1 MNRATRPRPRPRPRQ
16 LALLQG
22 FNFIAW
28 KDKCF
33 SLGDSRDGLVVLLF
47 HDAGEAASIL
57 QVDGRGAIF
66 VRDDGI
72 GVVRNSPS
80 FLETR
85 QLRVETRQQLDNH
98 LFGCNTPAKCAL
110 L

>member
-1 MNRATRPRPRPRPRQ
+1 
-16 LALLQG
+16 ALG
-22 FNFIAW
+22 EV
-28 KDKCF
+28 KDGGG
-33 SLGDSRDGLVVLLF
+33 STD
-47 HDAGEAASIL
+47 HWI
-57 QVDGRGAIF
+57 